1 MMTYHNGRYCVS
13 ARALIDGGIMTLGS
27 YKYSVRHKS
36 IEVVKRGGGAKG
48 SGALIAVDS
57 LSTEQRIQVEAQFGG
72 KAAHIAAW
80 VRSNY
85 TEDQEA
91 MAFFNN
97 PQKTGISNLSIAK
110 RREYVVNASV
120 LNTCI
125 KLYDNAAAR
134 QRLMGNKYDWTCMTG
149 VIESLRVQF
158 GHTLPTSVLRFRK
171 KVSDYRKR
179 GYESL
184 LSGKFGNSNAQ
195 ILTAGEERVL
205 KGLAVQPNRPWNTN
219 VREMYEMFV
228 CGELDVWD
236 PETGELLDPEK
247 CARKK
252 NGEPWVPSEGT
263 IAGFLNRP
271 DIKAFVDRWLKPSVD
286 YYHEIMPHVHRHR
299 GQYSLSQITMDDVDL
314 PFRMKGNER
323 VHAYYAYDSVSECVI
338 AASYGRKKDE
348 TLVDECFREM
358 FRLIKRRQ
366 WGMPAGVEVENHL
379 MPRHKD
385 GLLAEG
391 VVLSRVRFCAPQNS
405 QDKQAEPLN
414 GAKKRKIIH
423 KNHEEV
429 GRFYGKG
436 KWRTYQKKVSDD
448 TNALWE
454 DKRYYTFEEMVAND
468 RADNLEWN
476 NTLHPDQKTYPGMTR
491 WEVLISNINPNLRPY
506 DELTLARYLGMKVET
521 SIRRHS
527 TVKVRYAD
535 WWLSTPEVLGWLKP
549 NNYKVTAYYLPDEN
563 GEAQDVYIYQGDRY
577 LDKVEKVE
585 TFNRVMV
592 EQTEEDKAK
601 FARQMQKIEQFKVY
615 LDRNAITRLGIAPR
629 SKEPEPDVEEVIQM
643 PVTTVNDDDFM
654 DEYMPAMSAKERA
667 AQAF

>member
-48 SGALIAVDS
+48 SGALVAVDS

-80 VRSNY
+80 VRNNY

-97 PQKTGISNLSIAK
+97 PKKTGIDNLSIAK

-236 PETGELLDPEK
+236 PDTGELLDPEK

-252 NGEPWVPSEGT
+252 NGEPWIPSEAT

-271 DIKAFVDRWLKPSVD
+271 DIKAFVDRWLKPNVD
-286 YYHEIMPHVHRHR
+286 YYHEVMPHVHRHR

-348 TLVDECFREM
+348 ALVDECFREM

-379 MPRHKD
+379 MTRHKD

-391 VVLSRVRFCAPQNS
+391 VVFSRVRFCAPQNS

-468 RADNLEWN
+468 RADNREWN
-476 NTLHPDQKTYPGMTR
+476 NSLHPDQKTYPGMTR

-506 DELTLARYLGMKVET
+506 DEMTLARYLGERVET

-535 WWLSTPEVLGWLKP
+535 WWLSTPEVLGRLKP

-601 FARQMQKIEQFKVY
+601 FTRQMQKIEQFKAY
-615 LDRNAITRLGIAPR
+615 LNKNAITRLGIAPR
-629 SKEPEPDVEEVIQM
+629 SKEPEPEVEEVVQT
-643 PVTTVNDDDFM
+643 PPPAVNDDDFM
-654 DEYMPAMSAKERA
+654 DDYMPTMSAKERA

>member
-1 MMTYHNGRYCVS
+1 MEYHNGVYCVS
-13 ARALIDGGIMTLGS
+13 ARELIEGGIMTQGS
-27 YKYSVRHKS
+27 YAKAAQRKR
-36 IEVVKRGGGAKG
+36 IEVVRPGKG
-48 SGALIAVDS
+48 SGNYALIAVDS

-125 KLYDNAAAR
+125 KLYDNAAAK

-252 NGEPWVPSEGT
+252 NGEPWVPSEAT

-271 DIKAFVDRWLKPSVD
+271 DIKAFVDRWLKPNVD
-286 YYHEIMPHVHRHR
+286 YYHEVMPHVHRHR

-348 TLVDECFREM
+348 ALVDECFREL

-379 MPRHKD
+379 MTRHKD

-391 VVLSRVRFCAPQNS
+391 VVFSRVRFCAPQNS

-468 RADNLEWN
+468 RADNREWN

-535 WWLSTPEVLGWLKP
+535 WWLSTPEVLGRLKP

-601 FARQMQKIEQFKVY
+601 FTRQMQKIEQFKAY
-615 LDRNAITRLGIAPR
+615 LNKNA
-629 SKEPEPDVEEVIQM
+629 
-643 PVTTVNDDDFM
+643 
-654 DEYMPAMSAKERA
+654 
-667 AQAF
+667 